1 MQRERNKL
9 KHFEA
14 RAPLLN
20 EPANDKEE
28 EVCFPTLNETADD
41 KEDEVCLA
49 VTPAASAPVLNEVAD
64 TYQEMVALKKMLV
77 RGKFVVLPGL
87 KLVQV
92 FAKQNGEYC
101 RRLLSWKCRRHVATC
116 RHDTNMSLQ
125 FWPDGSVSPTQ
136 Y

>member
-77 RGKFVVLPGL
+77 RGKFGVLPGL
-87 KLVQV
+87 KVVQV
-92 FAKQNGEYC
+92 FAKQNRKYC
-101 RRLLSWKCRRHVATC
+101 RRQLHLRIEHQGFQHPLLHQWLLS
-116 RHDTNMSLQ
+116 MQEL
-125 FWPDGSVSPTQ
+125 
-136 Y
+136 